1 MIVQMVYASVEQL
14 QLVLEMHKE
23 HIATRVI
30 MSASVRQV
38 LPLVPRQKHVIV
50 GMAYVS
56 AEQPQLV
63 LEMHKEHIAIPVIMC
78 ASARQV
84 LIDRKSVV

>member
-23 HIATRVI
+23 PIAIPVI
-30 MSASVRQV
+30 MSASAQQV
-38 LPLVPRQKHVIV
+38 LMHVLHQKHATV
-50 GMAYVS
+50 GMQFVS

-63 LEMHKEHIAIPVIMC
+63 LEMNKEHIAIPVRMC
-78 ASARQV
+78 VNA
-84 LIDRKSVV
+84 L